1 VKSRFTNTGDS
12 VAGGAPGISAGKFL
26 GKGTPSAQTAV
37 GAGRAP
43 DNPPDR
49 FEQGL
54 DKTIAGIG
62 VGAGGMLLILAAS
75 LLAAVVLIFL
85 LSKDPVK
92 TLSLFFLGP
101 FRNAYYFGN
110 MINGAVPLVF
120 GGLGV
125 SVAMKSGNLNLGG
138 EGQVYSGALIT
149 AVAALAFEGA
159 GYAGAAAALLA
170 GAFFAGLAAAFSGLC
185 KVRWNTNELITSFL
199 VSNAL
204 VLVANYCVTGP
215 FLDPDTSLQAT
226 RKIPEMF
233 RLPLVLPPSNLSAAV
248 FFALI
253 AVALVQVFLYR
264 TLAGYEIR
272 MSGLNPMFAR
282 YGGINTGFNVI
293 ASMFLS
299 GALYGAAGGM
309 AVYGTYFSVVKEFSQ
324 GLGWNSLAVA
334 LIARSKPALVVPA
347 ALFFAWIGAG
357 ARLAMQFS
365 DVTVE
370 IASIVQSVV
379 FFLVSSA
386 ALGNFFRGRGK
397 P

>member
-1 VKSRFTNTGDS
+1 MTPRFTNN
-12 VAGGAPGISAGKFL
+12 GGAAGHARSLPAAKE
-26 GKGTPSAQTAV
+26 TPPAGARA

-62 VGAGGMLLILAAS
+62 SAGGMLLILAIS
-75 LLAAVVLIFL
+75 LLAAAVLVLL
-85 LSKDPVK
+85 LSKDPAR
-92 TLSLFFLGP
+92 TLPLFFLGP

-110 MINGAVPLVF
+110 MVNGAVPLIF

-138 EGQVYSGALIT
+138 EGQVYSGALVT
-149 AVAALAFEGA
+149 AVTALALEGA
-159 GYAGAAAALLA
+159 GYAGAAAAILA

-199 VSNAL
+199 VSNVL
-204 VLVANYCVTGP
+204 VLITNYCVTGP
-215 FLDPDTSLQAT
+215 FLDPDTSLQST
-226 RKIPEMF
+226 RKIPELF

-248 FFALI
+248 FFALL

-264 TLAGYEIR
+264 TRAGYEIR
-272 MSGLNPMFAR
+272 ISGLNPMFAR
-282 YGGINTGFNVI
+282 YGGINTDLCVI

-299 GALYGAAGGM
+299 GAFYGVSGGM

-324 GLGWNSLAVA
+324 GLGWNGLAVA
-334 LIARSKPALVVPA
+334 LIARSRPALVVPA
-347 ALFFAWIGAG
+347 ALFFAWIGSG

-365 DVTVE
+365 DVTME

-386 ALGNFFRGRGK
+386 VLGNFFRGGEK
-397 P
+397 L